1 MNDLL
6 ISHVVLVD
14 PAVIV
19 NVHVFVLAV
28 MVLLVARLVFGCVI
42 VITGGVLK
50 VYVYAFGY
58 VVRLPAASHAP
69 TVNVVVA

>member
-19 NVHVFVLAV
+19 NVPSLALAV

-42 VITGGVLK
+42 VIVGGV
-50 VYVYAFGY
+50 VSCV
-58 VVRLPAASHAP
+58 
-69 TVNVVVA
+69 